1 MRIGEVRIGLAALL
15 CCAAS
20 GVAAPAASAAFGV
33 NKWEAG
39 TCKEKA
45 CNAEGKDPAAEF
57 YTQAAGHPDFG
68 ITDFAFNYTRET
80 NILAEEVRVPVGHVR
95 DARVDL
101 PPVSPSTPKPSRNA
115 RKRRSRRSNAP
126 NRHRSGEDEAQGTA
140 ELALGI
146 RKTVTESFP
155 VYNLARRPG
164 EPARFG
170 VEVKSSTLALAES
183 ISATKLQSAIYLEG
197 GISWHHEAETAESS
211 GVPTG
216 DYHEFFEIHNI
227 PTQPELVESRLIFWG
242 VPQEHTL
249 TGEAPSSLHH
259 DAELAE
265 RLHEPLDHL
274 PARRLL

>member
-1 MRIGEVRIGLAALL
+1 MRTPE
-15 CCAAS
+15 
-20 GVAAPAASAAFGV
+20 
-33 NKWEAG
+33 
-39 TCKEKA
+39 
-45 CNAEGKDPAAEF
+45 
-57 YTQAAGHPDFG
+57 
-68 ITDFAFNYTRET
+68 
-80 NILAEEVRVPVGHVR
+80 GHVR

-101 PPVSPSTPKPSRNA
+101 PPGLAVDPEAVRECPEAQIAALECPESTQV
-115 RKRRSRRSNAP
+115 
-126 NRHRSGEDEAQGTA
+126 GEDEAQGTA

-197 GISWHHEAETAESS
+197 GLSWHHEAETAENS
-211 GVPTG
+211 GVPSG

-227 PTQPELVESRLIFWG
+227 PTQPELIAVAADLLGRAAGTHAYGRIPPG
-242 VPQEHTL
+242 
-249 TGEAPSSLHH
+249 LHH

-265 RLHEPLDHL
+265 RLLQPLDHL